1 MLYFDHAASSPLC
14 PEALA
19 VLHKTM
25 EEDFANPS
33 AAHKWG
39 KELNQKT
46 QRIREDILRR
56 LGACKDSRLIFTG
69 SASESNNSLIKGLG
83 LKSGDKLLVS
93 LGDHASLVNPSLS
106 LKEQE
111 VEVCELPLNAVG
123 VPMVPLIDDE
133 LMRGVKLVLISSV
146 NSQSGGL
153 LKVESFAKELKI
165 RFPEVHLH
173 VDAVQS
179 FAKFPLDL
187 GNGHIDSVSL
197 SAHKMGGPK
206 GVAALWVK
214 KSLSLDPLLH
224 GGNQES
230 DFRSSTI
237 AYPLIASFHKAI
249 EVAYEEIEENLIKAK
264 ELREQLVRGI
274 AEIEPAIEFP
284 FSFDEC
290 SPYITSILWN
300 GISSDIVL
308 RALEQKDVAVAST
321 SACSS
326 KIKGENPTM
335 KALGLPTSKHK
346 FVLRLS
352 LGKQTNEKEVNE
364 FLKIFKEVHANLKM
378 FVSRKS

>member
-1 MLYFDHAASSPLC
+1 MLYFDHAASTPLC
-14 PEALA
+14 PEALET
-19 VLHKTM
+19 LQETM
-25 EEDFANPS
+25 KEDYANPS

-46 QRIREDILRR
+46 QKIREEIKAILK
-56 LGACKDSRLIFTG
+56 ASKDSRLVFTG

-83 LKSGDKLLVS
+83 LVSGDKLLVS

-106 LKEQE
+106 LKESGIE
-111 VEVCELPLNAVG
+111 IGELPLNSVG
-123 VPMVPLIDDE
+123 VPEASSITDE
-133 LMRGVKLVLISSV
+133 MMEGVKLVLISSV

-153 LKVESFAKELKI
+153 LCVEEFAKEFKG
-165 RFPEVHLH
+165 RFSKVHLH

-187 GNGHIDSVSL
+187 SSGDIDSVSL

-214 KSLSLDPLLH
+214 KSLSLTPLLH

-230 DFRSSTI
+230 NFRSSTI
-237 AYPLIASFHKAI
+237 AYPLIASFYRA
-249 EVAYEEIEENLIKAK
+249 VEIALKERSESLEKVTRLRDQLI
-264 ELREQLVRGI
+264 RGI
-274 AEIEPAIEFP
+274 KEIDSSIEFP
-284 FSFDEC
+284 FDLEKC
-290 SPYITSILWN
+290 SPYITSLLWN

-308 RALEQKDVAVAST
+308 RALEEKDVAVAST

-335 KALGLPTSKHK
+335 KALGLPVSKHK

-352 LGKQTNEKEVNE
+352 LGKTTSAKEIEE
-364 FLKIFKEVHANLKM
+364 FLSIFKEVHSELKM
-378 FVSRKS
+378 FVSR

>member
-1 MLYFDHAASSPLC
+1 MLYFDHAASTPLC
-14 PEALA
+14 PEALET
-19 VLHKTM
+19 LQITM
-25 EEDFANPS
+25 KEDYANPS

-39 KELNQKT
+39 RELNQKT
-46 QRIREDILRR
+46 QKIREEIKASLK
-56 LGACKDSRLIFTG
+56 ASKDSRLIFTG

-83 LKSGDKLLVS
+83 LASGDRLLVS

-106 LKEQE
+106 LKESG
-111 VEVCELPLNAVG
+111 VEIGELPLNSVG
-123 VPMVPLIDDE
+123 VPEVGLIKDEMMV
-133 LMRGVKLVLISSV
+133 GVKLVLISSV

-153 LKVESFAKELKI
+153 LCVQSFAKEFKE
-165 RFPEVHLH
+165 RFSKAHLH

-187 GNGHIDSVSL
+187 SSGEIDSVSL

-206 GVAALWVK
+206 GVAALWVNK
-214 KSLSLDPLLH
+214 ALSLIPLLH

-237 AYPLIASFHKAI
+237 AYPLIASFRSAV
-249 EVAYEEIEENLIKAK
+249 EVAFKDRSQNLEKVLK
-264 ELREQLVRGI
+264 LRDQLVVGI
-274 AEIEPAIEFP
+274 KGIDSSIEFP
-284 FSFDEC
+284 FAMDKC
-290 SPYITSILWN
+290 SPYITSLLWN

-308 RALEQKDVAVAST
+308 RALEERDIAVAST

-335 KALGLPTSKHK
+335 KALGLPVSKHK

-352 LGKQTNEKEVNE
+352 LGKTTSALEIEK
-364 FLKIFKEVHANLKM
+364 FLSVFKEVHSELKM
-378 FVSRKS
+378 FVKR